1 MEAARELGGS
11 LFEALFTGAV
21 RDCYT
26 RSVDQVMRDEGSGLR
41 LRLRLQDVPELADLP
56 WEFLR
61 DAGQGRFLAQS
72 AQTPLVRYMEMAQGV
87 RPFATALPLRI
98 LVMISA
104 PVDVPALDLAR
115 ERTRLEEALEPLRKR
130 NKVEV
135 TWLEDAT
142 LLALMRQLRN
152 ETYHIFQF
160 VGHGAFDPKQEVG
173 LLILEGEGERAVPVE
188 ADKIGAFLRDH
199 ASLRLAVLNSC
210 EGARNSRTD
219 PFAGVATNLVRL
231 GIPAVVAMQ
240 FEISDEAAITF
251 SSEFYAALVDG
262 LPVDAAVAE
271 ARKAMYATS
280 DVEWATPV
288 LYMRSSNG
296 VLFQLEGKRDSTA
309 ERAAAAKERLEL
321 RARHSRDDET
331 AARRATPRSSPDP
344 DPLPRPPITP
354 VRPGH
359 PLRKILLWGGAF
371 FAGLIVIGALASLA
385 NQQSPPPAVPEQS
398 YDIPSISANVQGL
411 RFFES
416 GRDPPQRSGRSYRT
430 TFRADSSRYINVELD
445 LIHPAPSSMLKANI
459 PCSFYE
465 ADGTLEGSFELEET
479 VQPGET
485 MTWPARGFG
494 NDAADSWSPG
504 EHRASCSFEGRTI
517 AEGSFTVTPAV
528 VRPLRRTPPAPPPPP
543 PPSRSS
549 YDIPA
554 VRANV
559 TGLQFF
565 EGPSAAPQPEARL
578 YQQRF
583 SQATARYIWV
593 QLELSH
599 LAPQRTVET
608 PVDCVYFHNGFVW
621 ARITITVRVE
631 PEWTSS
637 LQPGGWGW
645 PETGNWPT
653 GNFRVQCSA
662 NGRVIAGAG
671 FAVY

>member
-87 RPFATALPLRI
+87 RPFVTALPLRI

-160 VGHGAFDPKQEVG
+160 VGHGAFDPKQDVG
-173 LLILEGEGERAVPVE
+173 LLVLEGEGERAVPVE

-199 ASLRLAVLNSC
+199 QSLRLAVLNSC

-309 ERAAAAKERLEL
+309 ERAAAAKERMEL
-321 RARHSRDDET
+321 RARHSRDDE
-331 AARRATPRSSPDP
+331 AKRATPRSSPVP
-344 DPLPRPPITP
+344 TPSTP
-354 VRPGH
+354 VRPDNS
-359 PLRKILLWGGAF
+359 LRKVFLWSGAI
-371 FAGLIVIGALASLA
+371 FAGLIVLGVLASLA
-385 NQQSPPPAVPEQS
+385 NQPPSASPEPPPAPPPVAEES
-398 YDIPSISANVQGL
+398 YDIPSISANVQRM

-416 GRDPPQRSGRSYRT
+416 GRDLPNRSGRVYRT
-430 TFRADSSRYINVELD
+430 TFEAGKSRYINIELD
-445 LIHPAPSSMLKANI
+445 LVHPAPAAAVRADI
-459 PCSFYE
+459 PCGFYE
-465 ADGTLEGSFELEET
+465 ADGTLEGSLVVEAT
-479 VQPGET
+479 VGPGET
-485 MTWPARGFG
+485 LSWPARGFG
-494 NDAADSWSPG
+494 NEEATSWSPG
-504 EHRASCSFEGRTI
+504 EHRATCILDGKTI
-517 AEGSFTVTPAV
+517 AQGTFTVRAAAVAPARPP
-528 VRPLRRTPPAPPPPP
+528 VRPP
-543 PPSRSS
+543 PPSTS

-565 EGPSAAPQPEARL
+565 EGPTDAPRPESRV
-578 YQQRF
+578 YERRF

-599 LAPQRTVET
+599 LAPRRTVET
-608 PVDCVYFHNGFVW
+608 PVDCVYFHDGSRW
-621 ARITITVRVE
+621 ARIVITVRVE

-645 PETGNWPT
+645 RETGNWPT
-653 GNFRVQCSA
+653 GNFRVQCST
-662 NGRVIAGAG
+662 NGRVIADAG